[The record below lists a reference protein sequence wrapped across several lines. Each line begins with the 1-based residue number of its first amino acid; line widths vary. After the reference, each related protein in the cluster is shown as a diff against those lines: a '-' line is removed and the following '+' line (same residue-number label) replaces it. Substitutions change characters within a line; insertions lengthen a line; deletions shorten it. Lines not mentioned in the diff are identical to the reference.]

1 MILIL
6 SKTDEMP
13 CGPWIVTQNLH
24 GSNHNKKKF
33 KNFIKSCLLSYHN
46 WMIQFKIKNNLDNL
60 PCVLEHF
67 TIMLLLDVK
76 SHVLKI

>member
-1 MILIL
+1 MRALVVL
-6 SKTDEMP
+6 ELL
-13 CGPWIVTQNLH
+13 QNLH

-46 WMIQFKIKNNLDNL
+46 WMSQFKIKNNLDNL

-67 TIMLLLDVK
+67 TILAFVRCQE
-76 SHVLKI
+76 SCLKI